1 MEKEVNKDIGLK
13 LEISNLLPFLNTGF
27 TIEKFNLVGKILE
40 ERDLLHIYV
49 KGELIKIVLN
59 CKILTEISSHQQEVS
74 VFKDLII
81 FAVS

>member
-1 MEKEVNKDIGLK
+1 MKKEVKKDIGLK

-27 TIEKFNLVGKILE
+27 TIENFNLVGKILE

-49 KGELIKIVLN
+49 KGEPIKVVLN
-59 CKILTEISSHQQEVS
+59 CKILTQISSHKREFF
-74 VFKDLII
+74 VFKDFII

>member
-1 MEKEVNKDIGLK
+1 MEKVLNKDTGLK
-13 LEISNLLPFLNTGF
+13 LEISNLLAFLNTGF
-27 TIEKFNLVGKILE
+27 TIENFNLVGKILE

-49 KGELIKIVLN
+49 KGELITVVLS
-59 CKILTEISSHQQEVS
+59 CKILTEISSHQREFF